1 MNTKLTACS
10 RRTGRRTVNFERKI
24 FVSEAARPLRVAVIG
39 AGPAGIYTADIL
51 TKSEEVRTGAVE
63 VAIDIFDRYPAPF
76 GLIRYGVAPD
86 HPVLR
91 ASSPHCTRSWT
102 AATSVSSATLNTART

>member
-10 RRTGRRTVNFERKI
+10 RRTGRPAVNFERKI

-63 VAIDIFDRYPAPF
+63 VAIDI
-76 GLIRYGVAPD
+76 
-86 HPVLR
+86 
-91 ASSPHCTRSWT
+91 CTRQMVERMRALDVPVQVNFRPTGTHSWGYWQDDLYQT
-102 AATSVSSATLNTART
+102 WPRIERDLR